1 MCAGIYL
8 CPDMLSIPH
17 LFATYFCILHV
28 FRYLHVTTCSTAYC
42 NMHAMCL
49 YTSQICH
56 NQIRHIW
63 ANISDHQGQAF
74 EKASGCSVIQEVHHI
89 KVNLDFPGSTVNGAY
104 IPHQDVS
111 NPILIREIY
120 I

>member
-1 MCAGIYL
+1 
-8 CPDMLSIPH
+8 
-17 LFATYFCILHV
+17 
-28 FRYLHVTTCSTAYC
+28 
-42 NMHAMCL
+42 MHAMCL
-49 YTSQICH
+49 YTSQICIVFALLFNPPQTH
-56 NQIRHIW
+56 NQILHIW

-111 NPILIREIY
+111 NAILIREIY
-120 I
+120 QYI